1 MRQAEENDVHP
12 FGCVCRRE
20 PFELEIALP
29 FQIGVNGG
37 ERLADEVEHDAQG
50 DLPEGIAY
58 CENARDF
65 VPRDLLLKILDTEE
79 EHIDF
84 LDPQFDIIK

>member
-1 MRQAEENDVHP
+1 MAWLNTIRVGEDVERILKVDQALEEN
-12 FGCVCRRE
+12 
-20 PFELEIALP
+20 
-29 FQIGVNGG
+29 
-37 ERLADEVEHDAQG
+37 AQG